1 MTRTAFDRVSP
12 DAMPPALVLS
22 THPAVVTRQID
33 VEEARDIHAMAFPE
47 DDWAGDE
54 HMYWALRRKANGAVL
69 GFCSARLLED
79 SRDCFLSRAAV
90 VKAAQGQG
98 LHRRMIAHRVYW
110 AWQQGADRCIT
121 YTTLQNYPSMTN
133 LLAVGFKFYK
143 PRNAWV
149 GKRVHYFELKQPR

>member
-1 MTRTAFDRVSP
+1 MSAYAWPFV
-12 DAMPPALVLS
+12 PAIA
-22 THPAVVTRQID
+22 TNAID
-33 VEEARDIHAMAFPE
+33 VDLARDIHALAFPH
-47 DDWAGDE
+47 DDWPGDD
-54 HMYWALRRKANGAVL
+54 HNYWELSRTGSPGRRVTV
-69 GFCSARLLED
+69 GFCSARLLD
-79 SRDCFLSRAAV
+79 NGRDCFLSRAAV

-110 AWQQGADRCIT
+110 AWQQGADRCVT

>member
-1 MTRTAFDRVSP
+1 MTAVLTR
-12 DAMPPALVLS
+12 ALDL
-22 THPAVVTRQID
+22 D
-33 VEEARDIHAMAFPE
+33 EARDVHELAFPH
-47 DDWAGDE
+47 DDWAGDD
-54 HMYWALRRKANGAVL
+54 HTYWVLERPLPLVRLPRRIL
-69 GFCSARLLED
+69 GFCSARILD
-79 SRDCFLSRAAV
+79 DGACFLSRAAV

-133 LLAVGFKFYK
+133 LLAVGFRFYK
-143 PRNAWV
+143 PRTAWV

>member
-1 MTRTAFDRVSP
+1 MSAARPLA
-12 DAMPPALVLS
+12 AEPAII
-22 THPAVVTRQID
+22 TRQID
-33 VEEARDIHAMAFPE
+33 VEEARDIHAMAFPG

-54 HMYWALRRKANGAVL
+54 HTYWALRRKANSAVL
-69 GFCSARLLED
+69 GFCSARLLD
-79 SRDCFLSRAAV
+79 NGRDCFLSRAAV

-133 LLAVGFKFYK
+133 LLAVGFRFYK
-143 PRNAWV
+143 PRATWV
-149 GKRVHYFELKQPR
+149 QGRVHYFELKQPR

>member
-1 MTRTAFDRVSP
+1 MNVPWSELAIR
-12 DAMPPALVLS
+12 
-22 THPAVVTRQID
+22 TRQID
-33 VEEARDIHAMAFPE
+33 VDEARDIHALAFPE
-47 DDWAGDE
+47 DDWAGDD
-54 HMYWALRRKANGAVL
+54 HTYWELRRAAGNRTV
-69 GFCSARLLED
+69 GFCSARILD
-79 SRDCFLSRAAV
+79 DGACFLSRAAV

-133 LLAVGFKFYK
+133 LLAVGFRFYK
-143 PRNAWV
+143 PRTAWV